1 MSTKRSGAISLAETL
16 RPGPKGFGGPPWE
29 PNPADPVAVS
39 TALAVTVA
47 LLRALRGRGLLSDGE
62 IDDLFDDAAGQ
73 LGDTPRAQNLLDR
86 LRAQVDHKDEE

>member
-1 MSTKRSGAISLAETL
+1 MSTKRSSAIEIL
-16 RPGPKGFGGPPWE
+16 RRLGSRGLVGPPWE

-62 IDDLFDDAAGQ
+62 IDDLFDEAAGQ
-73 LGDTPRAQNLLDR
+73 FGDTSGAQHLLDR
-86 LRAQVDHKDEE
+86 LRDQVDHKDEG

>member
-1 MSTKRSGAISLAETL
+1 MSTKRSGAIRLAEIL
-16 RPGPKGFGGPPWE
+16 RRPPWE

-62 IDDLFDDAAGQ
+62 IDDLFEEAAGQ
-73 LGDTPRAQNLLDR
+73 LGDASGAKNMLDR
-86 LRAQVDHKDEE
+86 LRSRVDHKDDE